1 MSELKEGDKA
11 PNFNGV
17 DQNGD
22 SISLDDFK
30 NKKLILY
37 FYQRIKFANSS
48 NYSNHYSCADSQGI
62 KRMFLCRVA
71 VGEFCLG
78 HNGQLTPDVRDS
90 SRNVLYDT
98 TTDSMDESKRNMFVV
113 YHDAQAYPEYLLEYS
128 MSN

>member
-1 MSELKEGDKA
+1 
-11 PNFNGV
+11 
-17 DQNGD
+17 
-22 SISLDDFK
+22 
-30 NKKLILY
+30 
-37 FYQRIKFANSS
+37 
-48 NYSNHYSCADSQGI
+48 
-62 KRMFLCRVA
+62 MFLCRVA

-128 MSN
+128 MSNWESWFLWNEAFCWPLNQPEKKKRQIN